1 MILLELL
8 VLYLNGETGYMMM
21 QVCKDLQVIIS
32 LENYLEWQFLLNH
45 FKNMY
50 KKIEKRFLLVHC
62 KVFIYLTYKVELTT
76 TI

>member
-8 VLYLNGETGYMMM
+8 VLYLNGETGYLMI

-50 KKIEKRFLLVHC
+50 KK
-62 KVFIYLTYKVELTT
+62 
-76 TI
+76 